1 MAVKTNPIEQ
11 NQKEIDW
18 IKALQ
23 NWLMTWVD
31 IDDEFIK
38 KPQSLWDWWDKA
50 FANSNPELK
59 EKNRLYQ
66 EYNNQL
72 AWLQTRLSNLS
83 SAEQYMT
90 DIVSEN
96 KDRINK
102 IYNLQNK
109 AAALS
114 AWIQWTNR
122 VAWWLWAASNVLN
135 NSLWVNDATLRQ
147 AVAQNE
153 AARQTA
159 LLNNA
164 QQALNIPSTIA
175 SINAS
180 NASADAQRSQANY
193 YNSLNNQTS
202 TNTRNSYTKNSN
214 TNVDARAERLLNDM
228 WLNENNSDN
237 NSDNKESEWKM
248 QLVATITET
257 FRQVTP
263 WKREIW
269 SNTYYYEKPINW
281 VQHVYKL

>member
-202 TNTRNSYTKNSN
+202 TNTRNSYTRNSN
-214 TNVDARAERLLNDM
+214 ANVDARAERLLNDM
-228 WLNENNSDN
+228 WLNENDSNN
-237 NSDNKESEWKM
+237 NSDNKESEWWM

-269 SNTYYYEKPINW
+269 NNTYYYEKPINW